1 MRLDRFL
8 DVAGPQVL
16 ALTRGPARRR
26 RERFRVP
33 APPGRV
39 LFLGDSITEG
49 GLWDELFSD
58 VPVLNRGIGGDTTVD
73 LRQRMDDAI
82 NEPRLVSLLI
92 GTNDLHGPRSRR
104 HLDGIAARWRDI
116 VDRIRERAPGA
127 DILLSGLMPRTTLY
141 AERLRALN
149 VRYRAIAAE
158 TGAEFI
164 DLWPA
169 LADSAGE
176 LREDY
181 TRDHLHLTAAGYQ
194 AWAGVLG
201 PYVEGL
207 GRTA

>member
-16 ALTRGPARRR
+16 ALTRGPAARR
-26 RERFRVP
+26 RELFRVP

-49 GLWDELFSD
+49 GLWDELFPD

-73 LRQRMDDAI
+73 LRQRLDDAV
-82 NEPRLVSLLI
+82 NEPRLVSLLV

-104 HLDGIAARWRDI
+104 RLDEIATRCREI
-116 VDRIRERAPGA
+116 VDRIRERAPAA
-127 DILLSGLMPRTTLY
+127 DIVLNGLMPRTAHY
-141 AERLRALN
+141 SDRLRALN
-149 VRYRAIAAE
+149 VRYGAIAAE
-158 TGAEFI
+158 TGAKFI
-164 DLWPA
+164 DLWPT

-176 LREDY
+176 LREEY

-194 AWAGVLG
+194 AWAGVLA
-201 PYVEGL
+201 PHVEGL
-207 GRTA
+207 NRAD